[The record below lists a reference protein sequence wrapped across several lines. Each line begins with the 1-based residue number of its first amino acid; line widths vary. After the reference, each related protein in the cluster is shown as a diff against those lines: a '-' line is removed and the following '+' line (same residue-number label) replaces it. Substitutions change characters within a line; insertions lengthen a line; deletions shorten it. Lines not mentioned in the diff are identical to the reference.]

1 MSASA
6 RTRVPQWKT
15 SGQVGWPR
23 RGGRSLA
30 VITYVI
36 IAGWPVVFLSFQSQL
51 RPSSWLAL
59 AIPWWIMVGGL
70 TLVVT
75 MERAV
80 LRVRKGG
87 PVVRG

>member
-1 MSASA
+1 MSVSTRA
-6 RTRVPQWKT
+6 RVPQWKT
-15 SGQVGWPR
+15 SSEVGWPR

-36 IAGWPVVFLSFQSQL
+36 IAGWPVVFLPFQSQL
-51 RPSSWLAL
+51 RPGSWLAL

-70 TLVVT
+70 TLLVT
-75 MERAV
+75 VARAV

-87 PVVRG
+87 PAVRG